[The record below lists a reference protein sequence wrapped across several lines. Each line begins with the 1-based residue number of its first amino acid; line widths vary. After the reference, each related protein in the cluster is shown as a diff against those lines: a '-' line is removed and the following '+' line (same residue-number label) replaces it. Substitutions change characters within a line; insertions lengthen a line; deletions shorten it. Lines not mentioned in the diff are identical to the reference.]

1 MCGIVGYLGPR
12 QAQDVLL
19 TGLSSLEYRGYDS
32 AGIAVINDSVFTVVK
47 AKGKLMNL
55 KEKLSDDPVTGSV
68 GIGHTRWA
76 THGAASDQN
85 SHPHVSMDG
94 KIAVVHNGI
103 IENHRNLREEL
114 QSSGIEFQSE
124 TDTEVVPNLIAQYL
138 KQEEDLLS
146 AVLRAREDLVGS
158 YALGIL
164 SVDEPDKLIALRKD
178 SPLIIGLGDDESFI
192 ASDVPAVLKYTKN
205 VVYLDNMELAVLS
218 SGDPKFYDKDGT
230 LIKKQVQEITW
241 TAEAAEKGG
250 YEHFTL
256 KEIHE
261 QPKALKD
268 TLSGRIQPGNPVIL
282 DEVNLTQEDLLDL
295 TRIVIVACGTAWHAG
310 LVGKYVLE
318 TIIRKPVDVEVAS

>member
-218 SGDPKFYDKDGT
+218 SADPHFYDKDGR

-241 TAEAAEKGG
+241 TAEAAEKAGTN
-250 YEHFTL
+250 TL
-256 KEIHE
+256 H
-261 QPKALKD
+261 
-268 TLSGRIQPGNPVIL
+268 
-282 DEVNLTQEDLLDL
+282 
-295 TRIVIVACGTAWHAG
+295 
-310 LVGKYVLE
+310 
-318 TIIRKPVDVEVAS
+318 